1 MALAGDVADH
11 LEAVGQAHLGD
22 LTKRRV
28 RLLRGRGVDAG
39 ANAALL
45 RRLLQRRHLLA
56 RLLHFTRLSDQLVDR
71 RHPGLT
77 LCSVAIP
84 SGSAVL
90 PRPVAGTANS
100 CRATRPTGPPR
111 AEQSAQSEIAPTAPS
126 PSGKR
131 FDATEDRSIEAD
143 QRNTAARA
151 PRSCIRIRSQENEL
165 KRPKVAL
172 ALPSYD
178 RQRLSGIRRGWCPFF
193 DPSRIK
199 RVARSD

>member
-1 MALAGDVADH
+1 MATRHRAGSRLLRTLGAVLRTTLLTVLDSLGIQNAAGVVVEHAGQVLDAAAADHDHRVLLEVMTFAGDVADH

-39 ANAALL
+39 ANTTLL

-77 LCSVAIP
+77 LCSVANP

-90 PRPVAGTANS
+90 PRPAAGTAL
-100 CRATRPTGPPR
+100 R
-111 AEQSAQSEIAPTAPS
+111 
-126 PSGKR
+126 
-131 FDATEDRSIEAD
+131 
-143 QRNTAARA
+143 
-151 PRSCIRIRSQENEL
+151 
-165 KRPKVAL
+165 
-172 ALPSYD
+172 
-178 RQRLSGIRRGWCPFF
+178 
-193 DPSRIK
+193 
-199 RVARSD
+199 